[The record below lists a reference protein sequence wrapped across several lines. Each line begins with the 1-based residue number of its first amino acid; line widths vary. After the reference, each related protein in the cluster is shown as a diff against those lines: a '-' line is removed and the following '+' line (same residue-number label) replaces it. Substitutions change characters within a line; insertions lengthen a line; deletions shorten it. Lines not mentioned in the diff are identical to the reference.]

1 MPQMSPLSWWMLFLY
16 FIMLMLTFSIM
27 NYYIFF
33 YQTQKSSL
41 IQLKI
46 KSMNW
51 KW

>member
-1 MPQMSPLSWWMLFLY
+1 MPQMSPLSWWMLFMY
-16 FIMLMLTFSIM
+16 FIMLMLMFSIM

-33 YQTQKSSL
+33 YTMTKKDS
-41 IQLKI
+41 IKLKI

>member
-1 MPQMSPLSWWMLFLY
+1 MPQMSPLSWWMLFIY
-16 FIMLMLTFSIM
+16 FIILLLMFSIM

-33 YQTQKSSL
+33 YSIPKSS
-41 IQLKI
+41 IMKIEI